1 MSSEQ
6 KASPSQFEKVKAI
19 TDQLES
25 GIQALFESEKFQQY
39 LKTLSKFHDYSL
51 NNTLLIA
58 MQKPDATL
66 VAGYTAW
73 KKQFGRQVQKGESGI
88 RILAPTPYKKEME
101 VDKMD
106 PITGEIIKNPDGT
119 SAKESKE
126 VLMPAFKVVNVFDVS
141 QTDGK
146 PLPTIGV
153 NELNGDVAQ
162 YEMFFDAL
170 KKACPVPISFE
181 LIDGGAKGY
190 FHTVENRIAIQEGM
204 SQVQTIKTAIHEM
217 THQKL
222 HSTDPTAKTDP
233 AEPKLTR
240 NHKEV
245 EAESVAFTVCQ
256 HYGIDTGD
264 YSFAYVAGWSH
275 GKETPELKASLDKIR
290 KTASEMITEI
300 DEHLTAL
307 QKEYTWAHLTADD
320 VKNIECTGSEYMPY
334 SRMAE
339 HTFSCEIVG
348 EPMVLKL
355 TVSQHDDGEG
365 FTIHSEEKD
374 VWDAMTESEL
384 RKLEPVLTSTAELH
398 YWTSQVEKAET
409 AEAVKEVTFE
419 FMETENLDLSREQ
432 CQKFWEVVEQK
443 EAALSPPS
451 ALADLQAKKDE
462 SKKEKYSKTKAKT
475 ARKKTQKRKKEESR

>member
-1 MSSEQ
+1 
-6 KASPSQFEKVKAI
+6 
-19 TDQLES
+19 
-25 GIQALFESEKFQQY
+25 
-39 LKTLSKFHDYSL
+39 
-51 NNTLLIA
+51 
-58 MQKPDATL
+58 
-66 VAGYTAW
+66 
-73 KKQFGRQVQKGESGI
+73 
-88 RILAPTPYKKEME
+88 
-101 VDKMD
+101 
-106 PITGEIIKNPDGT
+106 
-119 SAKESKE
+119 
-126 VLMPAFKVVNVFDVS
+126 MPAFKVVNVFDVS

-153 NELNGDVAQ
+153 NELTGDVAQ
-162 YEMFFDAL
+162 YEMFFEAL
-170 KKACPVPISFE
+170 KKACPVPIGFE
-181 LIDGGAKGY
+181 QIDGGAKGY

-222 HSTDPTAKTDP
+222 HSIDPTAKTDP

-290 KTASEMITEI
+290 KAASEIITEI
-300 DEHLTAL
+300 DEHLAAL

-355 TVSQHDDGEG
+355 TVSQHDDDEG
-365 FTIHSEEKD
+365 FTIHSEGKD

-409 AEAVKEVTFE
+409 AEAVKEVTFG

-462 SKKEKYSKTKAKT
+462 SKKEKSSKPKT
-475 ARKKTQKRKKEESR
+475 RIARKKTQKRKKEETR